1 MARKKQ
7 DDKVPQQQR
16 IGVREFRGNLSGFL
30 RQARQG
36 GSFLIMSHDQV
47 LAEVR
52 PPPQSERPRRR
63 PGSLR
68 GSIRMAPDFDVLPPG
83 VLAAMEGEE
92 E

>member
-1 MARKKQ
+1 MARHEQ
-7 DDKVPQQQR
+7 DNKVPQSQR
-16 IGVREFRGNLSGFL
+16 VGVREFRGNLSGFL

-36 GSFLIMSHDQV
+36 RSFLIMSRDQV

-68 GSIRMAPDFDVLPPG
+68 GSIRMAPDFDTLPPG

-92 E
+92 K